1 MKRILMLATIGLFC
15 TTTNAIAL
23 TDSIPADPKDISS
36 PEAIVAAV
44 YDVISGTA
52 GQKRNWDRMRT
63 LFVPDARMIPT
74 GKRSTGEPIRRVLTL
89 EDYITNSGL
98 SWRRTDFLK
107 QRSVKRRSNSE
118 TLYMCSALMKAKE
131 P

>member
-1 MKRILMLATIGLFC
+1 MKISHMKRILIIATIVLFC
-15 TTTNAIAL
+15 TPINATTL
-23 TDSIPADPKDISS
+23 TDSIPVDPKDVSS

-44 YDVISGTA
+44 YDVISGQA

-63 LFVPDARMIPT
+63 LFAPDARMIPT

-107 QRSVKRRSNSE
+107 PRSVKRPNN
-118 TLYMCSALMKAKE
+118 
-131 P
+131 